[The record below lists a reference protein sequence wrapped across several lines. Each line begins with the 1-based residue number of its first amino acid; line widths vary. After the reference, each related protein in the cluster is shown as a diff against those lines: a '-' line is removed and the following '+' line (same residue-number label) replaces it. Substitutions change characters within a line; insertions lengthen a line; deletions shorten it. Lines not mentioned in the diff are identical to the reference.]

1 MITYVLTLLIAVI
14 SISNHTLT
22 SLNEYW
28 RAPPWHASI
37 PSIPGHNTSGRE
49 FLRTHGNHL
58 ETQSH
63 YNPQGRL
70 MVQTTLKQQQ
80 ANPGRPLDPISQRH
94 YHYNTQGQLSQIDD
108 RHKGQTH
115 YHYDPLDRLTH
126 VQGPHPETVVFDPAH
141 NLLAIH
147 GEQTADAPTQETE
160 HTAQISDS
168 FTIRQD
174 SPCKSVHKPT
184 TAQIL

>member
-1 MITYVLTLLIAVI
+1 MLCSCDHLAIHSTHHQ
-14 SISNHTLT
+14 SIQSHYCQRD
-22 SLNEYW
+22 EYW

-37 PSIPGHNTSGRE
+37 PSIPGHNASGRE

-63 YNPQGRL
+63 YDPQGRL
-70 MVQTTLKQQQ
+70 MVQTTLKQQ

-115 YHYDPLDRLTH
+115 YHYDALGRRI
-126 VQGPHPETVVFDPAH
+126 EKA
-141 NLLAIH
+141 
-147 GEQTADAPTQETE
+147 TATRTTTFCWDGKTCSLKLIFNYSGNSAPQW
-160 HTAQISDS
+160 
-168 FTIRQD
+168 RQ
-174 SPCKSVHKPT
+174 
-184 TAQIL
+184 